1 MNRIVIDANLP
12 SVLLQAAEP
21 AELCDES
28 GRVIGRFL
36 PQPDP
41 AEYGPL
47 EPQVS
52 EEELERRDRSNGK
65 RYTTAE
71 VLRHL
76 ESL

>member
-1 MNRIVIDANLP
+1 MNRIVIGANLQRE
-12 SVLLQAAEP
+12 LLKVVQP
-21 AELCDES
+21 AELCDEC

-41 AEYGPL
+41 SEYGPL

-52 EEELERRDRSNGK
+52 EEELDHRDRSNGK

-71 VLRHL
+71 VLRYL